1 MPSTARPLETR
12 LTLVMASWA
21 TSTRPRSTTRSSRRL
36 TRRGLQIPD
45 SLVDLKVGDITVKGS
60 NLGKDARYDQIL
72 HMPTLKKRFTNYGG
86 TLDFHGSDAA
96 IKELFPDAGYSR
108 QEFTYQLSD
117 HFPIWV
123 QIDTDI
129 DGQRLTQIVQ
139 NAKK

>member
-1 MPSTARPLETR
+1 M
-12 LTLVMASWA
+12 
-21 TSTRPRSTTRSSRRL
+21 TRSSRRDP
-36 TRRGLQIPD
+36 RRGLQPT

-86 TLDFHGSDAA
+86 TLDF
-96 IKELFPDAGYSR
+96 
-108 QEFTYQLSD
+108 
-117 HFPIWV
+117 PIWV